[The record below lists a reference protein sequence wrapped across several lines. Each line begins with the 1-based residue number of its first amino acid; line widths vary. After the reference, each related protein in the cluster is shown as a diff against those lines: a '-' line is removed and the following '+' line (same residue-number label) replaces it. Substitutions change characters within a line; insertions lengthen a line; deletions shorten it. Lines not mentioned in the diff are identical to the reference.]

1 LRNTPLEQ
9 LQLANCRNVKDVAP
23 LLGLP
28 LRELD
33 LSRTAVTD
41 LTPLA
46 GLPLRELNLEGCAN
60 LADADLRLLLAI
72 KTLEGV
78 VLPAQC
84 KEVGFL
90 REHPSL
96 KRISYKKTT
105 QTAPEFWQEFA
116 KRR

>member
-1 LRNTPLEQ
+1 
-9 LQLANCRNVKDVAP
+9 
-23 LLGLP
+23 
-28 LRELD
+28 
-33 LSRTAVTD
+33 
-41 LTPLA
+41 
-46 GLPLRELNLEGCAN
+46 
-60 LADADLRLLLAI
+60 LLLAI